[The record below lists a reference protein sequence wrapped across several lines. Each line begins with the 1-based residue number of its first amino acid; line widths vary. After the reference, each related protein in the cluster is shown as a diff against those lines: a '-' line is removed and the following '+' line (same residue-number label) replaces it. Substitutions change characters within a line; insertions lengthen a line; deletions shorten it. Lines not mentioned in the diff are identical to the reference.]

1 MGKTVLL
8 MRENEERMKFLGY
21 NTNISRL
28 ILFTFTGAVAG
39 LAGAFYTLHFQFV
52 SISAISVDMTT
63 AVLLMA
69 FVGGTKTFWGPILG
83 AFVYIIL
90 QNYLSDITDRWP
102 LFMGFIFVFM
112 VLFIPGGLSEVIL
125 NLSSGSFGKDG
136 NGGNPPRRGSDI
148 MSDYLHIQ
156 DIHKDFSGL
165 KVLTGVD
172 FKVTEK
178 ERHAVI
184 GPNGA
189 GKTTLFNI
197 ISGKFKPS
205 SGAILFKGQDISGK
219 PAHVLNR
226 LGLSR
231 SFQITN
237 VFQELGVFDNILSG
251 VRSRHGLRYHFFKRP
266 DHDREHRGKTEAII
280 EEVGLTDV
288 KDKPASFL
296 SYGQQRALEIGIT
309 LSTEP
314 ELILL
319 DEPTAGMTR
328 EETEHAIRMI
338 DQVTAGRTLIII
350 EHDME
355 VVFSLADTISVLH
368 YGTILVSDTPEKIR
382 NDQRV
387 KDAYLGEG

>member
-1 MGKTVLL
+1 
-8 MRENEERMKFLGY
+8 
-21 NTNISRL
+21 
-28 ILFTFTGAVAG
+28 
-39 LAGAFYTLHFQFV
+39 
-52 SISAISVDMTT
+52 
-63 AVLLMA
+63 
-69 FVGGTKTFWGPILG
+69 
-83 AFVYIIL
+83 
-90 QNYLSDITDRWP
+90 
-102 LFMGFIFVFM
+102 
-112 VLFIPGGLSEVIL
+112 
-125 NLSSGSFGKDG
+125 
-136 NGGNPPRRGSDI
+136 

-156 DIHKDFSGL
+156 NIHKDFSGL
-165 KVLTGVD
+165 RVLTGVE

-205 SGAILFKGQDISGK
+205 SGAILFKGKDISGK
-219 PAHVLNR
+219 PPHVLNR
-226 LGLSR
+226 HGLAR

-237 VFQELGVFDNILSG
+237 VFQELTVFNNVLAG
-251 VRSRHGLRYHFFKRP
+251 VRSRYGLRYNFFKQPNRN
-266 DHDREHRGKTEAII
+266 REICEKVEAII
-280 EEVGLTDV
+280 DKVGLTDV
-288 KDKPASFL
+288 KDLPASSL
-296 SYGQQRALEIGIT
+296 SYGQQRAMEIGVT
-309 LSTEP
+309 LSSEP

-328 EETEHAIRMI
+328 EETERAIKMI

>member
-1 MGKTVLL
+1 
-8 MRENEERMKFLGY
+8 
-21 NTNISRL
+21 
-28 ILFTFTGAVAG
+28 
-39 LAGAFYTLHFQFV
+39 
-52 SISAISVDMTT
+52 
-63 AVLLMA
+63 
-69 FVGGTKTFWGPILG
+69 
-83 AFVYIIL
+83 
-90 QNYLSDITDRWP
+90 
-102 LFMGFIFVFM
+102 
-112 VLFIPGGLSEVIL
+112 
-125 NLSSGSFGKDG
+125 
-136 NGGNPPRRGSDI
+136 
-148 MSDYLHIQ
+148 MSDYLHIHN
-156 DIHKDFSGL
+156 IHKDFSGL
-165 KVLTGVD
+165 QVLTGVE
-172 FKVTEK
+172 FKVKEK

-205 SGAILFKGQDISGK
+205 SGAILFKGKDISGK
-219 PAHVLNR
+219 PPHVLNHH
-226 LGLSR
+226 GLAR

-237 VFQELGVFDNILSG
+237 VFQELSVFNNILAG
-251 VRSRHGLRYHFFKRP
+251 VRSRYGLRYNFFKKP
-266 DHDREHRGKTEAII
+266 NQNREICEKVDAII
-280 EEVGLTDV
+280 KEVGLTDV
-288 KDKPASFL
+288 KDQPASSL

-328 EETEHAIRMI
+328 EETNQAIKMI

-355 VVFSLADTISVLH
+355 VVFSLASTISVLH

>member
-1 MGKTVLL
+1 M
-8 MRENEERMKFLGY
+8 N
-21 NTNISRL
+21 N
-28 ILFTFTGAVAG
+28 
-39 LAGAFYTLHFQFV
+39 
-52 SISAISVDMTT
+52 
-63 AVLLMA
+63 
-69 FVGGTKTFWGPILG
+69 
-83 AFVYIIL
+83 
-90 QNYLSDITDRWP
+90 
-102 LFMGFIFVFM
+102 
-112 VLFIPGGLSEVIL
+112 
-125 NLSSGSFGKDG
+125 
-136 NGGNPPRRGSDI
+136 
-148 MSDYLHIQ
+148 YLHIK

-172 FKVTEK
+172 FKVREK

-205 SGAILFKGQDISGK
+205 SGAILFKGQDVSGK
-219 PAHVLNR
+219 PAHALNR
-226 LGLSR
+226 LGLAR

-237 VFQELGVFDNILSG
+237 VFQELSVFENVLSG
-251 VRSRHGLRYHFFKRP
+251 VRSRLGLHYHFFKRP
-266 DHDREHRGKTEAII
+266 VSDRAIVEKTEAII
-280 EEVGLTDV
+280 ARVGLSAVQDQ
-288 KDKPASFL
+288 PASSL

-328 EETEHAIRMI
+328 EETDQAIKMI

-355 VVFSLADTISVLH
+355 VVFSLAHTISVLH
-368 YGTILVSDTPEKIR
+368 YGTILVSDTPGKIR
-382 NDQRV
+382 SDQRV

>member
-1 MGKTVLL
+1 
-8 MRENEERMKFLGY
+8 
-21 NTNISRL
+21 
-28 ILFTFTGAVAG
+28 
-39 LAGAFYTLHFQFV
+39 
-52 SISAISVDMTT
+52 
-63 AVLLMA
+63 
-69 FVGGTKTFWGPILG
+69 
-83 AFVYIIL
+83 
-90 QNYLSDITDRWP
+90 
-102 LFMGFIFVFM
+102 
-112 VLFIPGGLSEVIL
+112 
-125 NLSSGSFGKDG
+125 
-136 NGGNPPRRGSDI
+136 

-156 DIHKDFSGL
+156 DIYKDFSGL

-172 FKVTEK
+172 FKVQEK
-178 ERHAVI
+178 ERHAII

-205 SGAILFKGQDISGK
+205 SGAIIFQGQDISGK
-219 PAHVLNR
+219 PPHVLNR

-237 VFQELGVFDNILSG
+237 VFQELSVFDNILSG
-251 VRSRHGLRYHFFKRP
+251 VRSRYGLRYHFFKKPRQ
-266 DHDREHRGKTEAII
+266 DRNICERVESIVEK
-280 EEVGLTDV
+280 VGLTDV
-288 KDKPASFL
+288 QDQPASSL

-328 EETEHAIRMI
+328 EETNQAIRMI
-338 DQVTAGRTLIII
+338 DQVTAGRTLIVI

-355 VVFSLADTISVLH
+355 VVFSLANTISVLH

>member
-1 MGKTVLL
+1 
-8 MRENEERMKFLGY
+8 
-21 NTNISRL
+21 
-28 ILFTFTGAVAG
+28 
-39 LAGAFYTLHFQFV
+39 
-52 SISAISVDMTT
+52 
-63 AVLLMA
+63 
-69 FVGGTKTFWGPILG
+69 
-83 AFVYIIL
+83 
-90 QNYLSDITDRWP
+90 
-102 LFMGFIFVFM
+102 
-112 VLFIPGGLSEVIL
+112 
-125 NLSSGSFGKDG
+125 
-136 NGGNPPRRGSDI
+136 

-156 DIHKDFSGL
+156 NIHKDFSGL
-165 KVLTGVD
+165 KVLTGVE
-172 FKVTEK
+172 FKVKEK

-219 PAHVLNR
+219 PPHVLNR

-237 VFQELGVFDNILSG
+237 VFQELSVFNNILAG
-251 VRSRHGLRYHFFKRP
+251 VRSHYGLRYHFFKKP
-266 DHDREHRGKTEAII
+266 DRDRNICERVEAII
-280 EEVGLTDV
+280 DEVGLMDV
-288 KDKPASFL
+288 KDQPANSL
-296 SYGQQRALEIGIT
+296 SYGKQRALEIGIT

-319 DEPTAGMTR
+319 DESTAGMTR
-328 EETEHAIRMI
+328 EETDQAIKMI
-338 DQVTAGRTLIII
+338 DKVTAGRTLIII

-355 VVFSLADTISVLH
+355 VVFSLANTISVLH

>member
-1 MGKTVLL
+1 M
-8 MRENEERMKFLGY
+8 
-21 NTNISRL
+21 
-28 ILFTFTGAVAG
+28 
-39 LAGAFYTLHFQFV
+39 
-52 SISAISVDMTT
+52 
-63 AVLLMA
+63 
-69 FVGGTKTFWGPILG
+69 
-83 AFVYIIL
+83 
-90 QNYLSDITDRWP
+90 
-102 LFMGFIFVFM
+102 
-112 VLFIPGGLSEVIL
+112 
-125 NLSSGSFGKDG
+125 
-136 NGGNPPRRGSDI
+136 

-156 DIHKDFSGL
+156 NIRKDFSGL

-172 FKVTEK
+172 FKVREK

-189 GKTTLFNI
+189 GKTTLFNM

-219 PAHVLNR
+219 PPHVLNR
-226 LGLSR
+226 HGLSR

-237 VFQELGVFDNILSG
+237 VFQELSVFDNILSG
-251 VRSRHGLRYHFFKRP
+251 VRSHYGLQYHFFKKP
-266 DHDREHRGKTEAII
+266 GQDRNICERVESIVEK
-280 EEVGLTDV
+280 VGLTDV
-288 KDKPASFL
+288 RNQPASSL

-328 EETEHAIRMI
+328 EETDQAIRMI

>member
-1 MGKTVLL
+1 
-8 MRENEERMKFLGY
+8 
-21 NTNISRL
+21 
-28 ILFTFTGAVAG
+28 
-39 LAGAFYTLHFQFV
+39 
-52 SISAISVDMTT
+52 
-63 AVLLMA
+63 
-69 FVGGTKTFWGPILG
+69 
-83 AFVYIIL
+83 
-90 QNYLSDITDRWP
+90 
-102 LFMGFIFVFM
+102 
-112 VLFIPGGLSEVIL
+112 
-125 NLSSGSFGKDG
+125 
-136 NGGNPPRRGSDI
+136 

-165 KVLTGVD
+165 KVLTGVE
-172 FKVTEK
+172 FKVKEK

-205 SGAILFKGQDISGK
+205 SGAILFKGKDISGK
-219 PAHVLNR
+219 PSHILNHR
-226 LGLSR
+226 GLSR

-237 VFQELGVFDNILSG
+237 VFQELSVFDNILAG
-251 VRSRHGLRYHFFKRP
+251 VRSQAGLRYHFFKIP
-266 DHDREHRGKTEAII
+266 AHDKKICEKVEVILEA
-280 EEVGLTDV
+280 VGLTDV
-288 KDKPASFL
+288 QDQPASSL
-296 SYGQQRALEIGIT
+296 SYGKQRALEIGIT

-328 EETEHAIRMI
+328 EETDQAIKMI
-338 DQVTAGRTLIII
+338 DKVTAGRTLIVI

>member
-1 MGKTVLL
+1 
-8 MRENEERMKFLGY
+8 
-21 NTNISRL
+21 
-28 ILFTFTGAVAG
+28 
-39 LAGAFYTLHFQFV
+39 
-52 SISAISVDMTT
+52 MT
-63 AVLLMA
+63 
-69 FVGGTKTFWGPILG
+69 
-83 AFVYIIL
+83 
-90 QNYLSDITDRWP
+90 
-102 LFMGFIFVFM
+102 
-112 VLFIPGGLSEVIL
+112 
-125 NLSSGSFGKDG
+125 
-136 NGGNPPRRGSDI
+136 
-148 MSDYLHIQ
+148 DYLHIK

-172 FKVTEK
+172 FTVKEK

-205 SGAILFKGQDISGK
+205 AGAILFKGQDISGQS
-219 PAHVLNR
+219 PHSLNR
-226 LGLSR
+226 VGLSR

-237 VFQELGVFDNILSG
+237 VFQELSVFDNILSG
-251 VRSRHGLRYHFFKRP
+251 VRSRLGLRYHFFKKP
-266 DHDREHRGKTEAII
+266 DSDRNITQKTEAII
-280 EEVGLTDV
+280 KKVGLTAVQDQ
-288 KDKPASFL
+288 PASSL

-328 EETEHAIRMI
+328 EETEQAIKMI
-338 DQVTAGRTLIII
+338 DQVTAGKTLIII

-355 VVFSLADTISVLH
+355 VVFSLANTISVLH

-382 NDQRV
+382 TDQRV